1 MELFFI
7 TALVLTTKFPAE
19 GWLQWTQGYSSKKY
33 CESIIRK
40 DYLEIGQAVRSNFGE
55 VFTSIKEMRC
65 LTYQEAVLLNSQL
78 GH

>member
-19 GWLQWTQGYSSKKY
+19 GWLQWTQ
-33 CESIIRK
+33 SIIRK